1 MRKNSYVI
9 EQAKQLEKLKKHITN
24 VIPEIY
30 ACFAKVLYR
39 RGCTPDEIE
48 DIFMETQQVWNENVD
63 RMDSMIEWVA
73 DTTGIEL
80 RSDAFIGG
88 ADE

>member
-1 MRKNSYVI
+1 MKKNSYLI
-9 EQAKQLEKLKKHITN
+9 EQAKQLAKLEKHIKT

-30 ACFAKVLYR
+30 ACFAKVLYD
-39 RGCTPDEIE
+39 RGMSADDIE
-48 DIFMETQQVWNENVD
+48 ALFAETQTVWNENVD

-80 RSDAFIGG
+80 RSDAYIGD